1 MRCLDAN
8 DVARFLDDE
17 DPDTTAFAAYEDHID
32 TCADCR
38 ALLTE
43 LGRAMNITAPAQGST
58 DDTWEVYSGAEVVD
72 RGTQIDRYVVLDA
85 IGAGAMGV
93 VYRAYDPELDR
104 DVALKL
110 VRVLGEQVRSEQA
123 RARLLREAQ
132 TMARLA
138 HPNIVAVYDASI
150 YGSHVF
156 VAMELVEG
164 VDLEAHLLQR
174 SRSARE
180 LVGLFVAAGR
190 GLAAAHAAGIVH
202 RDFKPSNVLVGNDG
216 RVRVTDFGL
225 AVSAGQPTSAHPVAK
240 GSSRLTEDGTL
251 IGTPAY
257 MAPEVRDG
265 KPADARS
272 DQFSFAVAL
281 CEALTGERT
290 PSPKLTG
297 ALRTIIMRGL
307 AGSPAARY
315 ASTAAMVEALERTLA
330 PRLRRVLPFA
340 AAAVGAVA
348 VAGYLHATGA
358 GAREA
363 CEVPT
368 ARFAGVWDG
377 PRKATI
383 HAAFERSQHPT
394 ARAQWEH
401 TERALDR
408 FTTTW
413 TTSHVAAC
421 EAHLRK
427 ENSGELLDR
436 RMACLHGELARFT
449 AVTDMFAAA
458 DRQVVARAVHAAE
471 LENGLARC
479 NDLTAL
485 RAAVPLPSN
494 PAQRMR
500 AQIAT
505 RALARVETV
514 SLRGKFAEAISGAEH
529 VITEAAATGDLRL
542 EADATRS
549 LGETQW
555 RAGKYT
561 DAIKNLERAVDVAK
575 RAHAVDLE
583 AGALLDLVAVLYE
596 EGRYPEALQ
605 VARLAESAIQAEGDD
620 VRLGKLLGNRAA
632 VHYAKG
638 DFPAAKVDY
647 ERALALLQRTLGPE
661 DRNVGQTLVNLA
673 MLTAETDEAAS
684 LPIYERAKVVLE
696 KALSPRHPEVALLLA
711 NRAVPLANLQRF
723 DEAMRDLELSLDIRR
738 SVLGPTHRD
747 VTQTLLVMAEVELDR
762 HAYAAALKRFREA
775 LAAFETTLPAGHPQR
790 APVFSGIG
798 RALVGLENWRQAV
811 APLEQAIAIWEQNK
825 LDTTTL
831 AAARFALARCLWQL
845 RTDRPRALAL
855 ARRAH
860 KGLATEPAYL
870 ARITKWLEG
879 KR

>member
-8 DVARFLDDE
+8 DVARFLDGE
-17 DPDTTAFAAYEDHID
+17 EPDTAFAAHEDHID

-38 ALLTE
+38 ALVTE
-43 LGRAMNITAPAQGST
+43 LGRALDVAEPARGST
-58 DDTWEVYSGAEVVD
+58 DGWEVHSGAELVA

-164 VDLEAHLLQR
+164 VDLEAHLAQQPR
-174 SRSARE
+174 STRE
-180 LVGLFVAAGR
+180 LVGLFVPAGR

-202 RDFKPSNVLVGNDG
+202 RDFKASNVLVGNDG

-225 AVSAGQPTSAHPVAK
+225 AVSAGEAEPAHPVAK

-257 MAPEVRDG
+257 MAPEVRAG

-281 CEALTGERT
+281 CEALTGKRT
-290 PSPKLTG
+290 PSPSLTG
-297 ALRTIIMRGL
+297 PLRTIITRGL
-307 AGSPAARY
+307 AESPADRY
-315 ASTAAMVEALERTLA
+315 PSTGALIDALERTLV
-330 PRLRRVLPFA
+330 PRLRRALPFA

-348 VAGYLHATGA
+348 VAGYFVATGA
-358 GAREA
+358 GARQA

-368 ARFAGVWDG
+368 ARFAGIWDP
-377 PRKATI
+377 PRKVTI
-383 HAAFERSQHPT
+383 RAAFERSQHPM
-394 ARAQWEH
+394 ARSQWEQS
-401 TERALDR
+401 ERALDQFVSR
-408 FTTTW
+408 W

-421 EAHLRK
+421 EAHVRK

-436 RMACLHGELARFT
+436 RMACLHGELARMS
-449 AVTDMFAAA
+449 AVTDMFAVA
-458 DRQVVARAVHAAE
+458 DRQVVARAVRAAE
-471 LENGLARC
+471 LDEGWPAATIC
-479 NDLTAL
+479 AL
-485 RAAVPLPSN
+485 RRRRRCRAIRRSGAAEI
-494 PAQRMR
+494 AR
-500 AQIAT
+500 ARS
-505 RALARVETV
+505 RASRRSACAAGSPRR
-514 SLRGKFAEAISGAEH
+514 SRAEH
-529 VITEAAATGDLRL
+529 VIREAAATGDLRL

-561 DAIKNLERAVDVAK
+561 EAIKHLERAVDVAK
-575 RAHAVDLE
+575 RARALDLE
-583 AGALLDLVAVLYE
+583 AGAMLDLVAVLFE

-605 VARLAESAIQAEGDD
+605 VARLAESAIHAAGDD

-638 DFPAAKVDY
+638 DYAAAKVDY
-647 ERALALLQRTLGPE
+647 ERALTLLERTLGPA
-661 DRNVGQTLVNLA
+661 DRNVGQTLINLA

-684 LPIYERAKVVLE
+684 LPIYERARAVLE
-696 KALSPRHPEVALLLA
+696 KALSPRHPEIALLLA
-711 NRAVPLANLQRF
+711 NRAVPLANLKRF
-723 DEAMRDLELSLDIRR
+723 DEAMRDLELSLEIRR
-738 SVLGPTHRD
+738 AVLGPAHRD
-747 VTQTLLVMAEVELDR
+747 VVHTLVVMGEVELER
-762 HAYAAALKRFREA
+762 QAHGAALLRFREA
-775 LAAFETTLPAGHPQR
+775 LAGSKDTVPAGHPQR
-790 APVFSGIG
+790 ASMLSGVG
-798 RALVGLENWRQAV
+798 RSLVARRDWREAR
-811 APLEQAIAIWEQNK
+811 APLEQAIAIWEHNK
-825 LDTTTL
+825 LETTL
-831 AAARFALARCLWQL
+831 VADARFALARCLWEL
-845 RTDRPRALAL
+845 RSDRRRALAL
-855 ARRAH
+855 ARQAH
-860 KGLATEPAYL
+860 TGFAIEPKREAEV
-870 ARITKWLEG
+870 AKWLED